1 MKNSSSLSEKILS
14 AGSWG
19 ILGTLSD
26 SAIRLLASIV
36 VARLLVPEDFAVVA
50 LASVIMETVTR
61 FTDFGVSAAIIREK
75 ENTEQLSQT
84 LFWSW
89 FVFIMIICLLV
100 VSSSQLVA
108 KFYEETRLPF
118 ILSVMAFG
126 MVAGGLNTVPMALLE
141 KQIKLKE
148 INLLRMATT
157 FCVSILAIALAMAS
171 AGYWA
176 LIIPSV
182 IIGVLQFPI
191 LLRLSGF
198 QPRFF
203 WTWHQLR
210 EVLSFGTGVFFA
222 RLCVFFSDN
231 ADYFFLGK
239 YLPKPIFGQYYFAY
253 TRSRLPYLTIAPAL
267 QAPLLAAFSQIRDN
281 PKRLRE
287 ALIRV
292 ARVHFSVLAPI
303 GLWLI
308 LLADP
313 LIVTIFGQQWRPSI
327 PIIQVY
333 SIFFMFVAGGG
344 FSGAPLLAMGK
355 SWLLSALQ
363 AFRLISVLSA
373 LIWGVV
379 TNQSILSISIAIV
392 IMNLPAY
399 IFGIGYIF
407 RKVGLSLSEIW
418 QAYRGCFLALI
429 ISGIFFTITRL
440 CGWHPA
446 SMGNIVYLLGGLLVL
461 FAGYFAG
468 TWIFNSEF
476 TNEIVGYLRT
486 KIERKHAPFIAKVS

>member
-1 MKNSSSLSEKILS
+1 MDNSSSLSERILS

-19 ILGTLSD
+19 ILGTFSN
-26 SAIRLLASIV
+26 SAIRLLASIA
-36 VARLLVPEDFAVVA
+36 VARLLIPEDFAVAA
-50 LASVIMETVTR
+50 LAGVIMETVTR

-75 ENTEQLSQT
+75 EKTEQLSQT

-89 FVFIMIICLLV
+89 IGFVAIICLLV

-108 KFYEETRLPF
+108 KFYEETRLPL
-118 ILSVMAFG
+118 ILSVMSFG
-126 MVAGGLNTVPMALLE
+126 LIAAGLNTVPLALLE

-148 INLLRMATT
+148 INLLRMAATT
-157 FCVSILAIALAMAS
+157 STSILAVAFAIAS
-171 AGYWA
+171 TGYWA

-198 QPRFF
+198 QPRFY
-203 WTWHQLR
+203 WTWHDLR
-210 EVLSFGTGVFFA
+210 KVLSFGTGVFLA
-222 RLCVFFSDN
+222 RICVFFSDN

-239 YLPKPIFGQYYFAY
+239 YLPKSVFGQYYFAY
-253 TRSRLPYLTIAPAL
+253 TRSRLPYSTIAPAL

-303 GLWLI
+303 GLWLT

-344 FSGAPLLAMGK
+344 FGGAPLLAMGK

-379 TNQSILSISIAIV
+379 TNQSILSISIAV
-392 IMNLPAY
+392 VVMNLPAY
-399 IFGIGYIF
+399 IFMTGFIF

-429 ISGIFFTITRL
+429 ISGICFTITRL

-446 SMGNIVYLLGGLLVL
+446 SVGNIVYLLGGMLAL
-461 FAGYFAG
+461 FAGYSAG
-468 TWIFNSEF
+468 SWIFNSEF

-486 KIERKHAPFIAKVS
+486 KFERNHAPFTAKVS